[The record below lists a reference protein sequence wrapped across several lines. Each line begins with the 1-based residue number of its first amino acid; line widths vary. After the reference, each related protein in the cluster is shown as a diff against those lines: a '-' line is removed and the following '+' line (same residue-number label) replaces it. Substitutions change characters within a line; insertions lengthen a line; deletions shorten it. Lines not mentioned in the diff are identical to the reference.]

1 MFWLYPLGGGLLWFA
16 YVTCRIAIHDDEALV
31 GVVLE
36 ILLIIVPCLVKV
48 T

>member
-16 YVTCRIAIHDDEALV
+16 YVTCRIAIHDEDLV

-36 ILLIIVPCLVKV
+36 ILLIMVSCPVKV